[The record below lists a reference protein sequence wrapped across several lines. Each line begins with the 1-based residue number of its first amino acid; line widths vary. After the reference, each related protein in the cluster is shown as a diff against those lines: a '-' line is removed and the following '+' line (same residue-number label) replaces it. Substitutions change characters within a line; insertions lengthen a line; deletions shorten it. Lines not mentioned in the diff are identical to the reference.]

1 MDEKLETI
9 ARIGELI
16 TSDLYF
22 EDILRLIVTMTAQV
36 MKSNLCSLMLLNEE
50 KKVLELKAT
59 QSVSEAYNRKPPV
72 RLGEGIAGMVAEE
85 KRVMVVKDVRKDP
98 RYINKEIAEKEGLCS
113 LVSLPLLVRGRVI
126 GVLNLYTSEP
136 RDFSEAE
143 LHLLTTIAS
152 QAAVVIENH
161 RLLLESQAVREE
173 LETRKK
179 VERAKGILMQE
190 FGISEEE
197 AYRRIQKYSMNTQK
211 SMKEIAEALILAW
224 EMKKKG

>member
-1 MDEKLETI
+1 MEEKLETM

-22 EDILRLIVTMTAQV
+22 EDVLRLIVTMTAQV
-36 MKSNLCSLMLLNEE
+36 MRSNLCALMLLDE
-50 KKVLELKAT
+50 KKKILELKAT
-59 QSVSEAYNRKPPV
+59 QSVSEAYNRKPPIK
-72 RLGEGIAGMVAEE
+72 LGEGIAGIVAQE
-85 KRVMVVKDVRKDP
+85 KKVIVVRDVRQDP
-98 RYINKEIAEKEGLCS
+98 RYINKDIAEKEGLCS
-113 LVSLPLLVRGRVI
+113 LVSLPLLVRGKVI

-136 RDFSEAE
+136 RDFSESE
-143 LHLLTTIAS
+143 IHLLTAIAS

-190 FGISEEE
+190 FGVSEEE

-224 EMKKKG
+224 EMKKKN

>member
-1 MDEKLETI
+1 LEEKLEAV

-36 MKSNLCSLMLLNEE
+36 MHSNLCSLMLFDE
-50 KKVLELKAT
+50 KKKILELKAT
-59 QSVSEAYNRKPPV
+59 QSVSEAYAKKPPL
-72 RLGEGIAGMVAEE
+72 RLGEGVAGIAALE
-85 KRVMVVKDVRKDP
+85 KKAIIVKDVQEDP
-98 RYINKEIAEKEGLCS
+98 RYVNKDIAIREGLRS
-113 LVSLPLLVRGRVI
+113 LVSIPLVVRGKVI
-126 GVLNLYTSEP
+126 GVLNLYTPEP
-136 RDFSEAE
+136 RDFTSEE
-143 LHLLTTIAS
+143 IQLLTAIAS
-152 QAAVVIENH
+152 QAAIVIENQ
-161 RLLLESQAVREE
+161 RLLLESQAVKEE

-179 VERAKGILMQE
+179 IERAKGILMQE

-224 EMKKKG
+224 EMKKK

>member
-1 MDEKLETI
+1 MEEKLEAV

-36 MKSNLCSLMLLNEE
+36 MHSNLCSLMLFDE
-50 KKVLELKAT
+50 KKKILELKAT
-59 QSVSEAYNRKPPV
+59 QSVSEAYAKKPPL
-72 RLGEGIAGMVAEE
+72 RLGEGVAGIAALE
-85 KRVMVVKDVRKDP
+85 KKAIIVKDVQEDP
-98 RYINKEIAEKEGLCS
+98 RYVNKDIAIREGLRS
-113 LVSLPLLVRGRVI
+113 LVSIPLVVRGKVI
-126 GVLNLYTSEP
+126 GVLNLYTPEP
-136 RDFSEAE
+136 RDFTSEE
-143 LHLLTTIAS
+143 IQLLTAIAS
-152 QAAVVIENH
+152 QAAIVIENQ
-161 RLLLESQAVREE
+161 RLLLESQAVKEE

-179 VERAKGILMQE
+179 IERAKGILMQE

-224 EMKKKG
+224 EMKKK